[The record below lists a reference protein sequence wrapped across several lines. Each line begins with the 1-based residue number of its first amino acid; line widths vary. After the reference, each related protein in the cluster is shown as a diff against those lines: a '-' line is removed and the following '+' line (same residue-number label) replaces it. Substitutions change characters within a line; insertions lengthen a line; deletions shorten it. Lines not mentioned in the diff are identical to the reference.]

1 MATHQK
7 HAKLARPTAGFFGRR
22 EWAIIGA
29 PCGDIQA
36 WAARLAAALAPLQAG
51 YVDAD
56 HKAADDS
63 ADTPSY
69 AAVYTDKINYHRFD
83 FRGNWNA
90 WQARSAFESCD
101 VVLVNGN
108 HFEAARQLVALDRRK
123 MDSLARKAARLTQVD
138 GFLCRPGDPQ
148 YYTPEE
154 LPESVKTALPHWRDI
169 PMVDPTDATAVGA
182 LLHPHL
188 RAPVL
193 KGLILAGGQSTRM
206 GLDKATLA
214 YRGMPQWQ
222 YLQQLMETAGIAPYI
237 SCRADQAAD
246 FGGLPVIT
254 DTFLGLGP
262 MGAILS
268 ALQHDPDAAW
278 LVLACDLP
286 MFESADLACLL
297 SHRNPSAVATC
308 FRQPEP
314 VRPEEADFPEPLA
327 AIWEPRSYAVLL
339 RFLSQGFSCP
349 RKVLINSDTTLLSA
363 PDPRALLNANT
374 PEERE
379 RALAVLTS
387 GPKL

>member
-1 MATHQK
+1 M
-7 HAKLARPTAGFFGRR
+7 
-22 EWAIIGA
+22 GA
-29 PCGDIQA
+29 PCGDIQD
-36 WAARLAAALAPLQAG
+36 WAVGLAAALAPWQVG

-56 HKAADDS
+56 HKAADNA
-63 ADTPSY
+63 ADTPSF
-69 AAVYTDKINYHRFD
+69 AAVYTDKINHHRFD
-83 FRGNWNA
+83 FRGDWNT
-90 WQARSAFESCD
+90 WQARSAFEACD

-108 HFEAARQLVALDRRK
+108 HFAAARQLVALDRRK

-154 LPESVKTALPHWRDI
+154 LPESVKAALPYWGDL
-169 PMVDPTDATAVGA
+169 PVVDPTNAVAVSA
-182 LLHPHL
+182 LLQPHL
-188 RAPVL
+188 QPAVV

-206 GLDKATLA
+206 GVDKATLA

-222 YLQQLMETAGIAPYI
+222 YLQQLMDAAGIAPHL
-237 SCRADQAAD
+237 SCRADQTED
-246 FGGLPVIT
+246 FGQVPVIT

-286 MFESADLACLL
+286 MFDAADLSYLL
-297 SHRNPSAVATC
+297 SHRNPSATATC

-314 VRPEEADFPEPLA
+314 LRPEEADFPEPLA
-327 AIWEPRSYAVLL
+327 AIWEPRSYATLL

-349 RKVLINSDTTLLSA
+349 RKVLINSNTTLLSA

-379 RALAVLTS
+379 RVLAVLAGT
-387 GPKL
+387 PKP